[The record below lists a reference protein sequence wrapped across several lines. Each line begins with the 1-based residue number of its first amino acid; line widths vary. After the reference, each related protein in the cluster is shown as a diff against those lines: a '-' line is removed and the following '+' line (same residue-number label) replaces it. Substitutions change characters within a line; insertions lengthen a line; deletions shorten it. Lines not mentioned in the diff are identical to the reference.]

1 MKKMNVIT
9 SLCCLILMVVSI
21 NSGIA
26 AQKSASNN
34 VHQVA
39 SGEQLVAAKIDI
51 NSADAQMLTD
61 LPGIGPKTAERIHDY
76 RKAHGPFKSVD
87 DLLNIKGIGPKVLD
101 KIRPFA
107 TVS

>member
-1 MKKMNVIT
+1 MKKMNVIA
-9 SLCCLILMVVSI
+9 SLCCLILMLVSI
-21 NSGIA
+21 NSGVA
-26 AQKSASNN
+26 AQKSTVDN
-34 VHQVA
+34 VPQVV
-39 SGEQLVAAKIDI
+39 SGEQMVTAKIDI
-51 NSADAQMLTD
+51 NSADEQMLTD

>member
-1 MKKMNVIT
+1 
-9 SLCCLILMVVSI
+9 MVVSI

-26 AQKSASNN
+26 AQKSAANN
-34 VHQVA
+34 VPQVA